1 MHNEELSKLK
11 AKVFD
16 LMREI
21 DKRNLEIKGL
31 QEEISRLVIEITA
44 IENDPVHNRG
54 E

>member
-1 MHNEELSKLK
+1 MHDEELSRLK

-31 QEEISRLVIEITA
+31 QEEISKLVTEITA
-44 IENDPVHNRG
+44 IENNPVQNRG
-54 E
+54 